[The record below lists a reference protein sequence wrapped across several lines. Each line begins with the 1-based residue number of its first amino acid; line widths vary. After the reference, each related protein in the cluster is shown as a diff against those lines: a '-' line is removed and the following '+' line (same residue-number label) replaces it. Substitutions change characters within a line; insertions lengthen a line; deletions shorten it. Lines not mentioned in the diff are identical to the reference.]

1 MNLHEP
7 ISILVI
13 ATVSMS
19 WNLWMR
25 EAATPTILPD
35 DPAILREIITSQAQ
49 EIQRLHRQTDLLQ
62 HYIREFRKQ
71 HYGPRSERLPQDQQ
85 VFGFYGNVELKERP
99 AATEGQTT
107 SVLAGKRKPSGR
119 KIIPPE
125 LRREV
130 VVHDVPEHEKTCPQC
145 REARQRFGEETSE
158 RLEYQAAELYVVQ
171 DVRPKY
177 ACPRKCGTG
186 VAVADPP
193 AQVIPKSKVG
203 PSLLAHILWA
213 KYGLHLPLYRQ
224 EIMFGMIGLEIPRS
238 TLCQWI
244 GRCVELLLPIY
255 EAMKRDV
262 LLSDVLFSD
271 DSPVSLLEPG
281 LGKTRQARI
290 WSYCGSLLHRQIVY
304 DFTESREQKWPR
316 EFLKDYKGVI
326 QVDAYPGYSALFEL
340 GRIVAAY
347 CWAHGRRRFIEAQET
362 DKDRSQIALAFI
374 GRLYAI
380 EREIRRFSPKRK
392 KRVRRS
398 RAAKLLG
405 RFKCWL
411 DLEVKNVLPKS
422 PIGQAIQYARGHWE
436 GLLTYT
442 KNGAVEIDSNRVER
456 SIRGWKLGSKNW
468 LFLGSEDGGQWG
480 AVIFSV
486 IESCK
491 LHRINPV
498 AYLKDVLVRVSTTP
512 MSQIDSLMP
521 RLWRPTPIPA
531 LDSAKV
537 QSLQDHS
544 PQRIIRSGTS
554 SADS

>member
-1 MNLHEP
+1 MNLLWA
-7 ISILVI
+7 ISILSILVLP
-13 ATVSMS
+13 VS
-19 WNLWMR
+19 WNDWMR
-25 EAATPTILPD
+25 EAPAPATLPD
-35 DPAILREIITSQAQ
+35 DPTILREIIGTQAQ
-49 EIQRLHRQTDLLQ
+49 EIARLNRQTDLLK
-62 HYIREFRKQ
+62 HYIRELRKQ
-71 HYGPRSERLPQDQQ
+71 HYGPRSERIPQDQQ
-85 VFGFYGNVELKERP
+85 VFGFYGNVEEKERP
-99 AATEGQTT
+99 GAPEGQTT
-107 SVLAGKRKPSGR
+107 SVPAGKRKPSGR

-130 VVHDVPEHEKTCPQC
+130 VVHDVPDHEKTCPQC
-145 REARQRFGEETSE
+145 REARKRFGEETSE

-177 ACPRKCGTG
+177 ACPKKCGTG

-271 DSPVSLLEPG
+271 DSPVRLLEPG
-281 LGKTRQARI
+281 LGKTRQARV

-304 DFTESREQKWPR
+304 EFTESREQKWP
-316 EFLKDYKGVI
+316 LKYLKGYQGVL

-340 GRIVAAY
+340 DRIIAAY
-347 CWAHGRRRFIEAQET
+347 CWAHARRKYIDAEET
-362 DKDRSQIALAFI
+362 DKERSQLALAFI

-380 EREIRRFSPKRK
+380 EREIKGISPKRK
-392 KRVRRS
+392 KRVRQS
-398 RAAKLLG
+398 RATKILE
-405 RFKCWL
+405 RFKQWL
-411 DLEVKNVLPKS
+411 DCEIQNVLPKS
-422 PIGQAIQYARGHWE
+422 PIGQAIQYTRGHWV

-468 LFLGSEDGGQWG
+468 LFLGSEDGGRWG
-480 AVIFSV
+480 AVLFSL

-491 LHRINPV
+491 IQGINPE

-512 MSQIDSLMP
+512 QSQIETLMP
-521 RLWRPTPIPA
+521 RCWRPPVLAPPP
-531 LDSAKV
+531 S
-537 QSLQDHS
+537 
-544 PQRIIRSGTS
+544 
-554 SADS
+554 